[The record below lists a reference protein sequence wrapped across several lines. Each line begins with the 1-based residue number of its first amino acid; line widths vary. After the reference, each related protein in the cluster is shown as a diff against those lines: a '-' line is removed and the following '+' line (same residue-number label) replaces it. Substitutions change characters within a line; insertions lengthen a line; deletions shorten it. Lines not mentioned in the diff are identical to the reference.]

1 MAEGLT
7 NREIM
12 RVVSVYIGVSAGYLG
27 DFSYASLR
35 EFYPLHCDLDI
46 NPDSIPGTTRTRF
59 IHFLETAGP
68 HDQAK
73 ILDGVLSR
81 CPPGKMNRT
90 EQMAEEIRGM
100 ISRLRSRSGAA
111 HTKVVTSITSAT
123 LDHCWRDLDALLS
136 STGATSAVDR
146 IHTALHAY
154 LHAACDEAV
163 IVISGNPTVQDLMK
177 AIIKGHPRFK
187 VDGPRPDDIEGV
199 VRALST
205 MLHHLNPL
213 RNLAS
218 LAHPN
223 DALLPEA
230 EAALIVGLVKVL
242 IAYLDAKLRIP
253 KTTAAPPRSRY
264 PDVR

>member
-7 NREIM
+7 NRDIM
-12 RVVSVYIGVSAGYLG
+12 RVVSAYIGVSAGYLG

-46 NPDSIPGTTRTRF
+46 NPDSFPRNHADALHPFPGDRWPPRPSQDPGWCPV
-59 IHFLETAGP
+59 L
-68 HDQAK
+68 
-73 ILDGVLSR
+73 LSR
-81 CPPGKMNRT
+81 CPPGQMGRT
-90 EQMAEEIRGM
+90 EKMADEIRGM

-154 LHAACDEAV
+154 LHAACDEAA
-163 IVISGNPTVQDLMK
+163 IVVSGDPTVQDLMK

-253 KTTAAPPRSRY
+253 KTTTAPP
-264 PDVR
+264 PF